1 MAAEPEKV
9 PEDLEALEA
18 ELTAEMELGVV
29 MFRRVEHKRL
39 LEVEE
44 TVMLVFQDLVMVEM
58 PLAEVVR
65 QEHMEPVPAEVA
77 GMAAE
82 QQVSKVEVIAG
93 HQEPVVLATSEEFQ
107 MDQC

>member
-1 MAAEPEKV
+1 MAAEQEKV
-9 PEDLEALEA
+9 QEDLEVLEA
-18 ELTAEMELGVV
+18 ELMAEMELGVV
-29 MFRRVEHKRL
+29 MFRLVEHKRL

-44 TVMLVFQDLVMVEM
+44 IVMLVFQDLVMVEM

-93 HQEPVVLATSEEFQ
+93 HQEPVALDTSEVYLA
-107 MDQC
+107 DQC